1 MNVENIKQVAS
12 IGGGVIG
19 SSWTTLFALRGLKVC
34 QYDINDEC
42 IAKCVENI
50 DRNLDSLIEFGAI
63 RAEEKEAVK
72 ANITYTTSIAEAV
85 REAGFIQENGPER
98 LPLKQNILA
107 EIEAA
112 AAPDALYASSSS
124 GLLISEVTA
133 NAVHPE
139 RCVGGHPYNPPHLI
153 PLVEISYCEKTDPQN
168 VQKAKAFYQSIGK
181 EAVILNKEC
190 PGFIAN
196 RLQLAVYREMI
207 ELVMRGVCSA
217 EDADKALTFGPGI
230 RWAIFGHN
238 MIMQLGNPGGLKG
251 MMEMLG
257 DGGDV
262 WLADMADWKH
272 MPNQEYGEIAQASVD
287 EMMKNFPD
295 EVGHTN
301 PEIARYRDKMLIEI
315 LKLHRKF

>member
-1 MNVENIKQVAS
+1 MRLEDMKCVAS

-19 SSWTTLFALRGLKVC
+19 SSWTLLFAMRGLKVW
-34 QYDINDEC
+34 QYDINQEQIDNC
-42 IAKCVENI
+42 VKNIARSI
-50 DRNLDSLIEFGAI
+50 DSLLEFGAI
-63 RAEEKEAVK
+63 QADQVESIKGR
-72 ANITYTTSIAEAV
+72 ISYTTSIAEAV
-85 REAGFIQENGPER
+85 KDAQFIQENGPER
-98 LPLKQNILA
+98 LPIKQSILA

-112 AAPDALYASSSS
+112 APVDAIYASSSS
-124 GLLISEVTA
+124 GLLISDVTA
-133 NAVHPE
+133 NAAHPE
-139 RCVGGHPYNPPHLI
+139 RCIGGHPYNPPHLI
-153 PLVEISYCEKTDPQN
+153 PLVEITYSGKTDQSN
-168 VQKAKAFYQSIGK
+168 VQLAKAFYQSIGK
-181 EAVILNKEC
+181 EAVVLNREC
-190 PGFIAN
+190 PGYIAN

-207 ELVMRGVCSA
+207 DLVMRGVCTA

-251 MMEMLG
+251 MMAMLG
-257 DGGDV
+257 TGGDV

-272 MPNQEYGEIAQASVD
+272 MPNEEYGEIAQASVD

-315 LKLHRKF
+315 LKLHHKF